1 MTYPR
6 FYLITGVSSST
17 KPSNG
22 LSSQLCSAENFSPG
36 QWVTLGRMQI
46 EEPPRCPLSGEF
58 TGVLPD
64 AEGLCARSYAD
75 CNNPEV
81 MFYTVFNC
89 NNTTEVYEEREYL
102 CYGQWIEEETGL
114 VYTYTERRD
123 IPGKECFVGT
133 MLDGDHY
140 IITEAG
146 QNCERGHQPRKY
158 GMTLKRVGLCN
169 SPTGLSEEATTTQIS
184 ILNHEKQPVPQR
196 PVSPK
201 FSSVPLVPTTSTV
214 AMDVVVHEL
223 DENGDEEDPYEKE
236 TVNRHTK
243 HRTNPK
249 KVHKHHNSH
258 FDPSDILTNAI
269 EGSSSSAKTVSSTW
283 SLIASS
289 FLSLIIVGFQRLTY
303 Q

>member
-1 MTYPR
+1 L
-6 FYLITGVSSST
+6 FAGVSSST

-36 QWVTLGRMQI
+36 QWITLGRLPS
-46 EEPPRCPLSGEF
+46 EEPSRCPLNGEF

-123 IPGKECFVGT
+123 LPGKECFVGT

-158 GMTLKRVGLCN
+158 GMTLKRVGHCN
-169 SPTGLSEEATTTQIS
+169 SPTASAEEVPTTQVS
-184 ILNHEKQPVPQR
+184 TLNFVKQHLPQR

-201 FSSVPLVPTTSTV
+201 FSSIPLVSHTTSSSVKIDETV
-214 AMDVVVHEL
+214 REL
-223 DENGDEEDPYEKE
+223 EETTDEDDTYEKE
-236 TVNRHTK
+236 MINRHTK
-243 HRTNPK
+243 HRSSSK
-249 KVHKHHNSH
+249 KVHKHHNSR

-269 EGSSSSAKTVSSTW
+269 EGSSSGVTTLFPACGVIGSA
-283 SLIASS
+283 
-289 FLSLIIVGFQRLTY
+289 FLSLIIFAFQRLDMI
-303 Q
+303 